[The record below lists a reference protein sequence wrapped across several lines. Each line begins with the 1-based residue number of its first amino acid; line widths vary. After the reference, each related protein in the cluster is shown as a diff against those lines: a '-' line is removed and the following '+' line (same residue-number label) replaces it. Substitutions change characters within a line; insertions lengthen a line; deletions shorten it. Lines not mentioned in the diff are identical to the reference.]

1 MQKFHRPQSDIYF
14 SFTSPQFSS
23 YNLILKL
30 RTGSPGLVVMGGDSC
45 SEGREFDS
53 LYFPPILLV
62 KHCNVCLKRQKYMK
76 KRPGMAIFKKRTT
89 WPNLIENCL
98 IQRGAQTESLNLIL
112 KQQQLIIFSVF
123 SRSQRS
129 VAQNWWFASHF
140 DNDFIFHFCHFVRFF
155 DWHKIF
161 VRFSFAIVVV
171 DVFVVDFEAT
181 TSLLRSKEGEIHRE
195 GWK

>member
-129 VAQNWWFASHF
+129 VAQN
-140 DNDFIFHFCHFVRFF
+140 
-155 DWHKIF
+155 
-161 VRFSFAIVVV
+161 
-171 DVFVVDFEAT
+171 
-181 TSLLRSKEGEIHRE
+181 
-195 GWK
+195 